1 MPVDVSLVDTI
12 HHLLLVPFD
21 TQHVE
26 RRLVQLV
33 GCINDVLQY
42 LHVIGLFHDEF
53 YESGPCHAGNMQH
66 VPLLVVQ
73 GEQHVNLELQGQE
86 FHIIFDGFPRP
97 DGSLDAG
104 IELYLLKY
112 LVVLQRLD
120 EVHVSHA
127 PTLQRQ
133 LPARIS
139 FRCVVVI
146 ILDLLG
152 EGVIVQ
158 LDCLLLVVVL
168 DCVCELQRLF
178 NQKIIK
184 DLLFEI
190 LSDIDARLGID
201 AGCQWLA
208 PLGL

>member
-1 MPVDVSLVDTI
+1 M
-12 HHLLLVPFD
+12 
-21 TQHVE
+21 
-26 RRLVQLV
+26 
-33 GCINDVLQY
+33 
-42 LHVIGLFHDEF
+42 
-53 YESGPCHAGNMQH
+53 
-66 VPLLVVQ
+66 
-73 GEQHVNLELQGQE
+73 
-86 FHIIFDGFPRP
+86 
-97 DGSLDAG
+97 
-104 IELYLLKY
+104 
-112 LVVLQRLD
+112 
-120 EVHVSHA
+120 HVSHA

-168 DCVCELQRLF
+168 DCICEFQRLF
-178 NQKIIK
+178 NQKIIE

-190 LSDIDARLGID
+190 LGDVDARLGID